1 MSVMHRRAWLGGA
14 AAGLLAGCSSAPRT
28 AASHDPVHRWCV
40 PAGGVPWAAQ
50 TLPGKRHTRYEAE
63 ALGAQDWAV
72 RAEARSSASLL
83 RRSLR
88 VPADELGLLR
98 FSWRVDALIEEADLT
113 RRETEDAPAR
123 IVLAFDGDHTR
134 LPLRT
139 QAMFELAATLTGER
153 PPFATLMYVW
163 ENHHQP
169 ESVIV
174 NPRTDRVRKLVVE
187 SGRTRLGRWNAYERQ
202 VVDDY
207 VRAFGERPG
216 PLLGVA
222 LMTDADNTDS
232 EARAWYR
239 SLHLHARD
247 GRAL

>member
-1 MSVMHRRAWLGGA
+1 VDTGRALSPA
-14 AAGLLAGCSSAPRT
+14 Q
-28 AASHDPVHRWCV
+28 RWCV
-40 PAGGVPWAAQ
+40 PEGGTPWMAQ
-50 TLPGKRHTRYEAE
+50 TLPGKRHTRYEAR
-63 ALGAQDWAV
+63 AV
-72 RAEARSSASLL
+72 DGREWVLHAEAQSSASLW
-83 RRSLR
+83 RRPLR

-123 IVLAFDGDHTR
+123 IVLAFDGDHAR

-163 ENHHQP
+163 ENHHAP

-174 NPRTDRVRKLVVE
+174 NPRTDRIRKLVVE
-187 SGRTRLGRWNAYERQ
+187 SGRGRLGRWNLYERQ
-202 VVDDY
+202 VADDY
-207 VRAFGERPG
+207 RRAFGEAPG

-239 SLHLHARD
+239 SLHLYAPD
-247 GRAL
+247 GRLL

>member
-1 MSVMHRRAWLGGA
+1 MNRRSWLGGA
-14 AAGLLAGCSSAPRT
+14 AACALAGCAGRPVVHGEANG
-28 AASHDPVHRWCV
+28 AAQRWCV
-40 PAGGVPWAAQ
+40 PEGGSFCAAQ
-50 TLPGKRHTRYEAE
+50 TLPGKRHTRYEAQ
-63 ALGAQDWAV
+63 ALEGRDWVLHAQ
-72 RAEARSSASLL
+72 ARSSASLW
-83 RRSLR
+83 RRS
-88 VPADELGLLR
+88 VKVAAEDLGVLR

-123 IVLAFDGDHTR
+123 IVLAFDGDHAR

-163 ENHHQP
+163 ENHHAP

-174 NPRTDRVRKLVVE
+174 NPRTDHVRKLVVE
-187 SGRTRLGRWNAYERQ
+187 SGRGRLGRWNAYERQ

-239 SLHLHARD
+239 SLHLHGRD
-247 GRAL
+247 GRVL